1 MESSSHDKCSCEKTE
16 AAQESDGSVSD
27 SHSPLK
33 EKKKLSLY
41 NLGLNLRRGRSL
53 HFKSKRTKSN
63 ESTSNASNANPNNSS
78 NLKKSPKW
86 GLKFNCIKKESKAD
100 STSERENCCKCTI
113 YRQVDE
119 QNTEPE
125 NTPPTEMAPPIEKEP
140 TSQHE
145 IPPLPSINETA
156 ASNSNHEASNDHIPE
171 VSQVIP
177 AIVRVDNVQ
186 GNRGIYESNNIHPN
200 TPFMNLAW

>member
-1 MESSSHDKCSCEKTE
+1 MESSSHKCSCEKTE
-16 AAQESDGSVSD
+16 AAQESDGSTSD

-63 ESTSNASNANPNNSS
+63 ESTSNANANNCS

-86 GLKFNCIKKESKAD
+86 GLKFNCIKKESKVD
-100 STSERENCCKCTI
+100 STLDRENCCKCTI
-113 YRQVDE
+113 YRQMEE
-119 QNTEPE
+119 QNTEQE
-125 NTPPTEMAPPIEKEP
+125 NSVTETSAPIEKEP

-145 IPPLPSINETA
+145 IPPLNSTNETA
-156 ASNSNHEASNDHIPE
+156 ASNSTQDVTNDNIPE
-171 VSQVIP
+171 ASQVIP
-177 AIVRVDNVQ
+177 TIVRIENVQ
-186 GNRGIYESNNIHPN
+186 ANRGIYESNNSHPN
-200 TPFMNLAW
+200 TPFMNLTW